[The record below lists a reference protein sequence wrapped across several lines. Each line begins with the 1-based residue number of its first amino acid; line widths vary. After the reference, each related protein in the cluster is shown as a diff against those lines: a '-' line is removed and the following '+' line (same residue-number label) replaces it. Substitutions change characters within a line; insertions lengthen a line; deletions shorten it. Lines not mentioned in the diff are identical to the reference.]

1 MSTTKDTIDS
11 YYASKNEKNSTNPGA
26 FDHKHRSVGSISY
39 SNSLIKS
46 SLESKE

>member
-1 MSTTKDTIDS
+1 MSTSKDTIDS
-11 YYASKNEKNSTNPGA
+11 YYASKNTKISAIPGT
-26 FDHKHRSVGSISY
+26 FDHKHRSVGSMAY